1 MATTLTL
8 FDHKFDTM
16 TRFLSVQE
24 QFLAD
29 FHDQNAGIT
38 TRAYQSLP
46 VAMGGK
52 TYASSYQC
60 LASFVAAGDGPHTVL
75 DLACGDG
82 YLLWLLAQQNQPQRT
97 LIGIDLSQGELG
109 AAGTRLGASVTLHQC
124 KAQALPLRSASA
136 DYVLCHM
143 ALMLMDPLDQV
154 LGEVQRVLKEG
165 GVFAFAVGARPP
177 PGAAFDRY
185 LAGLLEIRQRHP
197 SSSLNFGD
205 QRLRSP
211 EDIQAL
217 LAPRF
222 EQVVIEEL
230 VMPRRYTPQQLWAWF
245 EDMYDLHLMPAQ
257 ERQEF
262 RNKYL
267 EEIQAIR
274 DDDGKLAFTDKL
286 RLVRGVVR
294 KID

>member
-29 FHDQNAGIT
+29 FHDRNAGIT

-46 VAMGGK
+46 VAM
-52 TYASSYQC
+52 
-60 LASFVAAGDGPHTVL
+60 
-75 DLACGDG
+75 
-82 YLLWLLAQQNQPQRT
+82 
-97 LIGIDLSQGELG
+97 
-109 AAGTRLGASVTLHQC
+109 
-124 KAQALPLRSASA
+124 
-136 DYVLCHM
+136 
-143 ALMLMDPLDQV
+143 
-154 LGEVQRVLKEG
+154 G

-205 QRLRSP
+205 RRLRSP

-217 LAPRF
+217 LAPCF

-230 VMPRRYTPQQLWAWF
+230 VLPRRYTPQQLWAWF
-245 EDMYDLHLMPAQ
+245 EDMYDLHLIPAQ
-257 ERQEF
+257 ERQQF

-274 DDDGKLAFTDKL
+274 DDDGKRAFTDKL